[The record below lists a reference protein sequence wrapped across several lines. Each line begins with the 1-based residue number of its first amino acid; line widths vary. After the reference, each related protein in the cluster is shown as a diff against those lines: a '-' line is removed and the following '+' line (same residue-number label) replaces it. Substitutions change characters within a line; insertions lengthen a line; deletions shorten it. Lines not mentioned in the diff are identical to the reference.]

1 MTNNVTT
8 VTVKNR
14 LGNKFGYLDVRV
26 NTSPNQISTN
36 NDMISAGDEM
46 VVYPFDQSSSL
57 QLESIDIEVLGQE
70 DEIPIPIGIDFMV
83 DLNVE
88 ASLVSYE
95 NKWTIIFDP
104 PITPGTGSKGGDSN
118 VNVTIG
124 QDESDYLSVLM
135 LAILIALIVG
145 ALSSAISPLL
155 SVFAVGATLVVAVGA
170 WIKSAGRKR
179 KKRKV
184 NPGESIK

>member
-1 MTNNVTT
+1 MTNNVKT
-8 VTVKNR
+8 VSVKNR
-14 LGNKFGYLDVRV
+14 LGNQFGYLDVRV

-70 DEIPIPIGIDFMV
+70 DEIPIPIGIDSMV

-88 ASLVSYE
+88 ANLVSYE

-104 PITPGTGSKGGDSN
+104 PITDETGAKGGDSN

-124 QDESDYLSVLM
+124 QDEPPLPLTKAFIFLVGL
-135 LAILIALIVG
+135 LIG
-145 ALSSAISPLL
+145 LL
-155 SVFAVGATLVVAVGA
+155 FGLFLG
-170 WIKSAGRKR
+170 
-179 KKRKV
+179 
-184 NPGESIK
+184 